1 MHQTMEE
8 TAPERLSTLM
18 GKPHDEGGEGDAI
31 AVLASPPM
39 TERLNILK
47 GGAHNEGV
55 HKGFHVQASEDQ
67 NRAAAKSNDNDK
79 GRREKCKCQG
89 SLR

>member
-1 MHQTMEE
+1 MTMPW
-8 TAPERLSTLM
+8 ALM
-18 GKPHDEGGEGDAI
+18 TDANGTVESAACDEGGEGDAI

-47 GGAHNEGV
+47 GGAHDEGV

-79 GRREKCKCQG
+79 GRSEKCERQG